1 LLFKLNLI
9 PFSQFKCFVGLH
21 AQASRNYL
29 RHVAEEKEEKRE
41 IKIKTTLIVYPRVHI
56 PRGKNSADVATG

>member
-1 LLFKLNLI
+1 
-9 PFSQFKCFVGLH
+9 
-21 AQASRNYL
+21 
-29 RHVAEEKEEKRE
+29 VAEEKEEERE